1 MAIPPISPLNTQNT
15 LTKKRPFIT
24 PVSATGYG
32 ALIAGGASV
41 VTAVNKKIKTHKYL
55 AYLAGAL
62 AIAHT
67 AIIEIQRF
75 NRNK

>member
-1 MAIPPISPLNTQNT
+1 MAIQPITPAVSQT
-15 LTKKRPFIT
+15 TKPSKRPFIT

-32 ALIAGGASV
+32 ALICGGASV

-67 AIIEIQRF
+67 AIIEMHRF

>member
-1 MAIPPISPLNTQNT
+1 MTIQPILPTTTHPQN
-15 LTKKRPFIT
+15 KKRQFLN
-24 PVSATGYG
+24 PVSITGYG
-32 ALIAGGASV
+32 ALITGGASV

-67 AIIEIQRF
+67 AIIEIQKF

>member
-1 MAIPPISPLNTQNT
+1 MAIQPISPTISQTT
-15 LTKKRPFIT
+15 LTKKRPAIT

-32 ALIAGGASV
+32 ALVAGGASV
-41 VTAVNKKIKTHKYL
+41 VTAINKKIKTHKYL

-67 AIIEIQRF
+67 AIIEMHRF
-75 NRNK
+75 NKNK